1 MRIARLSA
9 ALGLAGL
16 LASSV
21 VAPVL
26 AADSV
31 ADFYKGKKITLL
43 IGYSTG
49 GGYDTYARTVARHM
63 GRHIPGKPDIIP
75 RNKPGAG
82 SILVANELYNKS
94 RKDGTVIGVFG
105 RGVPMEP
112 LFGNRKAAFDPAKYT
127 WLGSANNEVSV
138 CISWHTTGINTVN
151 DLLTKDIIV
160 GGTGPSADTDV
171 FPRILNNLLDA
182 KLKIVT
188 GYPGGNDINLALE
201 RGEVQA
207 RCGYSW
213 SSAKSRS
220 AKWLAEKKI
229 KVLMQ
234 MSTAKHPDL
243 PDVPFIMDLAT
254 NDRDKKILEIIFAR
268 QAWGRPFVAPPG
280 VPADR
285 AKALQD
291 AFMATMTD
299 PKFLADTK
307 KQKLEISPIDGAT
320 IGKLIASVA
329 TAPKELIEAAKDA
342 SINTKKTKTSKAV
355 IPIETKK
362 GELTKTAN
370 GGRSISFK
378 IGSKTKKVAVS
389 GSGTKV
395 TLGGKKEN
403 RKNLK
408 PGMACTVTYQGGNAK
423 EIACN

>member
-1 MRIARLSA
+1 MRIAQFTA

-16 LASSV
+16 LAGTAI
-21 VAPVL
+21 AP
-26 AADSV
+26 AMSADSV

-43 IGYSTG
+43 IGYSPG
-49 GGYDTYARTVARHM
+49 GGYDTYSRTVARHM
-63 GRHIPGKPDIIP
+63 GRHIPGNPDIVP

-138 CISWHTTGINTVN
+138 CISWHTTGIKTVE
-151 DLLTKDIIV
+151 DLLTKTIVV

-171 FPRILNNLLDA
+171 FPRVLNNLLGA

-188 GYPGGNDINLALE
+188 GYPGGNDINLAIE

-220 AKWLAEKKI
+220 ADWLRDKKI
-229 KVLMQ
+229 NVLMQ

-243 PDVPFIMDLAT
+243 PNVPFIMDLAKS
-254 NDRDKKILEIIFAR
+254 DRDKKILEIIFAR

-280 VPADR
+280 LPADR
-285 AKALQD
+285 AKALQK
-291 AFMATMTD
+291 AFMATMAD

-307 KQKLEISPIDGAT
+307 KQKLEIAAIDGAT
-320 IGKLIASVA
+320 IAKLIASVS
-329 TAPKELIEAAKDA
+329 TAPKDLIAAAKEA
-342 SINTKKTKTSKAV
+342 SISTKKTKTSKAV

-362 GELTKTAN
+362 GKLTKSAR

-389 GSGTKV
+389 GSRTKV
-395 TLGGKKEN
+395 TIGGKKEN